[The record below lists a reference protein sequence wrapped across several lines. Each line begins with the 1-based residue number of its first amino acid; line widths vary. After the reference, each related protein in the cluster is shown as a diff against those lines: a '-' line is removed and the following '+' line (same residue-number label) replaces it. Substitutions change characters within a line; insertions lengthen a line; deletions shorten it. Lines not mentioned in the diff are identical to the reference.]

1 MGYSEGLGGTNM
13 LKVFGFVRRN
23 VKLSHDDYRAAHIG
37 HHNSYGR
44 RLPNIRGYILNV
56 WANRGIDD
64 SLGPLAAK
72 ITKGEPD
79 NFDESWDDWG
89 QLMMG

>member
-1 MGYSEGLGGTNM
+1 M

-23 VKLSHDDYRAAHIG
+23 AKLSHDDYRAAHIG

-56 WANRGIDD
+56 RANRSLADTIGQDQLASMTVDEPAGFDD
-64 SLGPLAAK
+64 LWN
-72 ITKGEPD
+72 D
-79 NFDESWDDWG
+79 
-89 QLMMG
+89 